1 MANPILRFVE
11 TFSGHWAMNL
21 ETKVPRIEL
30 YEKRIAS
37 SKPSLG
43 FFVLLI
49 CSAVIAT
56 LGLISNSTAV
66 VIGAMIVA
74 PLMDPI
80 LSLAFGLA
88 VSDGKLIRRSAV
100 TVTFGVAAV
109 IGTASL
115 LSLMLGISNV
125 QSEIIGRT
133 SPNLID
139 LGIAVAAAVAGSFSM
154 TRERLSNSIAGVAI
168 AVALV
173 PPLCVSGIGLTLG
186 SDMTAVFGRGTGAGL
201 TNQIAEGSFLLFLA
215 NLTGI
220 AVASLLVFLI
230 QRYGSVSRCWRNLL
244 VWLGLLG
251 LLCIPLG
258 LSLHDFSVRQ
268 YLEAEFGKI
277 KAGQIKR
284 LKVAEKNPRLWSRVR
299 LLYSNV
305 RVNDNIASVDLV
317 LNAPEDL
324 LDQDAITAMQQNLL
338 KRSQQLGLD
347 DIDFNISIVPNR
359 VYRFELNQD
368 LNR

>member
-1 MANPILRFVE
+1 M
-11 TFSGHWAMNL
+11 
-21 ETKVPRIEL
+21 
-30 YEKRIAS
+30 
-37 SKPSLG
+37 
-43 FFVLLI
+43 
-49 CSAVIAT
+49 
-56 LGLISNSTAV
+56 
-66 VIGAMIVA
+66 
-74 PLMDPI
+74 
-80 LSLAFGLA
+80 
-88 VSDGKLIRRSAV
+88 
-100 TVTFGVAAV
+100 
-109 IGTASL
+109 
-115 LSLMLGISNV
+115 
-125 QSEIIGRT
+125 
-133 SPNLID
+133 
-139 LGIAVAAAVAGSFSM
+139 
-154 TRERLSNSIAGVAI
+154 
-168 AVALV
+168 
-173 PPLCVSGIGLTLG
+173 
-186 SDMTAVFGRGTGAGL
+186 
-201 TNQIAEGSFLLFLA
+201 
-215 NLTGI
+215 
-220 AVASLLVFLI
+220 
-230 QRYGSVSRCWRNLL
+230 
-244 VWLGLLG
+244 WLGLLG

-258 LSLHDFSVRQ
+258 SSLHDFSVRQ